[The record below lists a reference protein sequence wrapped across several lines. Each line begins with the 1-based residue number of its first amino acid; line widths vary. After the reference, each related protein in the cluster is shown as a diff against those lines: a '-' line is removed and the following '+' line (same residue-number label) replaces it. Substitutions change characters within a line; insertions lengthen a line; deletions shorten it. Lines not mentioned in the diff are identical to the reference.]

1 MRPIEDL
8 DIEQLAAESFRI
20 ASEHGF
26 HETPDD
32 VNEKLVLAIGE
43 LVEAQNELRD
53 GHAIDTFY
61 YKTFHQMDG
70 EQMVKVESPEE
81 IPPGFKPEGFG
92 VELADAVIRI
102 LDLMQ
107 EKGLPVRALFASKM
121 AYNETRP
128 YKHGKAF

>member
-53 GHAIDTFY
+53 GNTVADIY
-61 YKTFHQMDG
+61 YFNKDSATPNFRH
-70 EQMVKVESPEE
+70 VVEDPAA
-81 IPPGFKPEGFG
+81 IPPGCKPEGFG

-107 EKGLPVRALFASKM
+107 EKGLPVRGLFASKM